1 MKNYLLKVYYY
12 LLDTKDKIIIFYNK
26 NITDKQKKPIVKDTD
41 ETLDKIIK
49 DKCSVS
55 RFGDGE
61 FSLIYGESLKF
72 QPKNDELSRRLKD
85 VLKSNEENHI
95 VCIPNV
101 FEGMEWATDKA
112 KKYWIKYLN
121 LNRGKIYKM
130 LDKNKEYYDTQ
141 VTRLY
146 IDLKDKEKV
155 RNRFEK
161 IKLLWKDR
169 KIVIV
174 EGEKS
179 RLGVGNDL
187 FDSAISIERI
197 ICPSVNAYL
206 MYEEI
211 FKEITKQDKSKLIL
225 IALGPTA
232 TVLAYDLSK
241 AGYQA
246 IDIGHIDI
254 EYEWFL
260 QGVINKCPVKN
271 KYIGEIDNGDKVEDL
286 INTIY
291 EGKIKKQIRL
301 LKL

>member
-1 MKNYLLKVYYY
+1 
-12 LLDTKDKIIIFYNK
+12 
-26 NITDKQKKPIVKDTD
+26 
-41 ETLDKIIK
+41 
-49 DKCSVS
+49 
-55 RFGDGE
+55 
-61 FSLIYGESLKF
+61 
-72 QPKNDELSRRLKD
+72 
-85 VLKSNEENHI
+85 
-95 VCIPNV
+95 
-101 FEGMEWATDKA
+101 MEWATDKA

-121 LNRGKIYKM
+121 LNRGKIYKI

-246 IDIGHIDI
+246 IDIGHLDI
-254 EYEWFL
+254 EYNWYLSGATKKEAVA
-260 QGVINKCPVKN
+260 G
-271 KYIGEIDNGDKVEDL
+271 KYVNEVGGAPQIEIEEDIL
-286 INTIY
+286 TKYNSEIIEY
-291 EGKIKKQIRL
+291 I
-301 LKL
+301 

>member
-1 MKNYLLKVYYY
+1 MKKYLLKIYYY
-12 LLDTKDKIIIFYNK
+12 LLDTKDKITIFYNK
-26 NITDKQKKPIVKDTD
+26 NITDRQKKPIVKDTD

-101 FEGMEWATDKA
+101 FEEMEWATDKA

-121 LNRGKIYKM
+121 LNRGKIYKI
-130 LDKNKEYYDTQ
+130 LDKNKEYYDAQ

-187 FDSAISIERI
+187 FDSVISIERI

-211 FKEITKQDKSKLIL
+211 FKEITKQDKAKLIL

-286 INTIY
+286 INPIY
-291 EGKIKKQIRL
+291 EGQIKKQIRL